1 MEYLQIEQKIILT
14 NKQKDALSS
23 MLNGDNVFLTG
34 PAGCGKT
41 FILNRF
47 IDEIEDKNSQLP
59 KYSKKKIYKTS
70 TTGISAINIGGQ
82 TLHSYA
88 GIGLGKQ
95 DVNKLIGKIM
105 RKSETLNRW
114 KMTDIL
120 IIDEI
125 SMLSAELFDKLEEIA
140 RKVRKNDDIF
150 GGIQIILS
158 GDFAQLPIINKNAT
172 ICFESKKWNKVLDKI
187 FYFDEIMR
195 QTDKK
200 FQNILNKI
208 RMGICDIDVVEA
220 IISRKGLLDSENN
233 IKNNNKNNNK
243 TKNKKNIT
251 DFSFSNIISNSNSD
265 ELNIKPTILYSLNKM
280 VENENQREY
289 KSLIDNG
296 NQNKNFLATVFIKN
310 IHKKEELCNEKKI
323 TKSNNY
329 WKNLDKLCIAPK
341 ILKLVVGAQIVVIKN
356 IFNLGLVNGSRGI
369 VTGFTKSGF
378 PLVEFINGKTIV
390 IKPET
395 WEINLGSF
403 EKTIKIFN
411 KKETYKRVLTIMQL
425 PIKLAFALSIHK
437 SQGMTID
444 CVRTNIGNSI
454 FSTGQIYTVLSR
466 VRSLENL
473 YIDDFNPSKIRI
485 NPKVKRFYKKLS
497 K

>member
-1 MEYLQIEQKIILT
+1 MESLQIEQKIILT
-14 NKQKDALSS
+14 NKQKDALLS

-47 IDEIEDKNSQLP
+47 IDEIEEKNIELP
-59 KYSKKKIYKTS
+59 KHSKKKIYKTS

-95 DVNKLIGKIM
+95 DVNKLISKIM

-114 KMTDIL
+114 KLTDIL

-140 RKVRKNDDIF
+140 RKVRKNDNIF

-158 GDFAQLPIINKNAT
+158 GDFAQLPIVDKYAT
-172 ICFESKKWNKVLDKI
+172 ICFESKKWNKVLNKI
-187 FYFDEIMR
+187 FYFDKIMR
-195 QTDKK
+195 QNDKK
-200 FQNILNKI
+200 FQNVLNKI
-208 RMGICDIDVVEA
+208 RMGICDLDVVEA
-220 IISRKGLLDSENN
+220 IVSRKGLLDNKNN
-233 IKNNNKNNNK
+233 IKNIKNN
-243 TKNKKNIT
+243 NKKNIT
-251 DFSFSNIISNSNSD
+251 DFSFSNIISNKESD

-289 KSLIDNG
+289 KRLIDNG
-296 NQNKNFLATVFIKN
+296 NQSKNFLATVFLKN

-323 TKSNNY
+323 TKNNNY

-341 ILKLVVGAQIVVIKN
+341 ILKLVVGAQVVVIKN

-369 VTGFTKSGF
+369 VKGFSKDGF
-378 PLVEFINGKTIV
+378 PLVQFINGKTIV

-395 WEINLGSF
+395 WEIHLGSV
-403 EKTIKIFN
+403 EKIIKIFN
-411 KKETYKRVLTIMQL
+411 KKEKYKRVLTIMQL

-485 NPKVKRFYKKLS
+485 NPKVKKFYKKLS